1 MEITLWLLYALL
13 VIFVVTVGIGAW
25 MSAEHERR
33 KSVRFREDFVSS
45 ILHSQPTWGQVVEM
59 AETEGVPLSRVY
71 LFCRQFL
78 KDILTGADPNKLK
91 DHRALIETYIR
102 EHRKS
107 EPFEGLPNEV
117 RIHLERLSDA
127 LQGNSSIL
135 EPLTQQIRE
144 LVAMHSV
151 ESKKQRR
158 YTAWGFFLGLL
169 GVAFAAYAYY
179 FPYTSP
185 QPVPNAPTQAPVG
198 SK

>member
-1 MEITLWLLYALL
+1 MDIPIWIPVLI
-13 VIFVVTVGIGAW
+13 VIVIGVLAIVGIL
-25 MSAEHERR
+25 
-33 KSVRFREDFVSS
+33 KSEEYKQGRVVLFRDDLVAAV
-45 ILHSQPTWGQVVEM
+45 LHSQPTWDQVVEI
-59 AETEGVPLSRVY
+59 AETEEIPLSKVY
-71 LFCRQFL
+71 LICRLLL

-102 EHRKS
+102 EHRRS

-117 RIHLERLSDA
+117 RIHLERLSNA

-158 YTAWGFFLGLL
+158 YTRWGFFLGLL
-169 GVAFAAYAYY
+169 GFAFAAYTYY
-179 FPYTSP
+179 FPYNSP
-185 QPVPNAPTQAPVG
+185 QPAPTAATQAKPAP
-198 SK
+198 